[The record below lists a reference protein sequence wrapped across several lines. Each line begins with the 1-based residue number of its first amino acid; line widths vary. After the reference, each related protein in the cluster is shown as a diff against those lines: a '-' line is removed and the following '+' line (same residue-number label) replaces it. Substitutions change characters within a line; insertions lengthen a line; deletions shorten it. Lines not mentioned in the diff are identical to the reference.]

1 MKAKNILQ
9 EIVKERKTFCS
20 TRIPL
25 IEKKAVIS
33 DNQKVAQTLSNFF
46 EAAVNDTFVAI
57 ATENMKTI
65 QVMLLLLK
73 GLVLMTALNVQQ

>member
-46 EAAVNDTFVAI
+46 EAAVNDTFDI
-57 ATENMKTI
+57 NYI
-65 QVMLLLLK
+65 QTL
-73 GLVLMTALNVQQ
+73 